1 MRGEEEIGHLLR
13 LFCALERQE
22 DLLNLLDSVMGA
34 EGVQVFSGSESADP
48 DLSGC
53 AIIMSPYGNHQ
64 GAVIGAIGVLGPVR
78 MCYTRIIPMV
88 NYTAK

>member
-1 MRGEEEIGHLLR
+1 MPLKGKN
-13 LFCALERQE
+13 
-22 DLLNLLDSVMGA
+22 LLNVLDSVMSA
-34 EGVQVFSGSESADP
+34 EGEQVFIGSESADP

-64 GAVIGAIGVLGPVR
+64 GAVIGVVGPVR